1 MNVGSPNGYHRRMV
15 RPRESDMP
23 IVLLMV
29 RTAQPHRREGALL
42 KYVFQMIT
50 DRPIEERK

>member
-1 MNVGSPNGYHRRMV
+1 MNVGAPNGRHRRVV

-23 IVLLMV
+23 IVPLMV
-29 RTAQPHRREGALL
+29 RTAQPHGREGALL
-42 KYVFQMIT
+42 KYEFQMIT